1 MVVGCD
7 TKINQTKINQTKINQ
22 TKVNRGRNPTNSDI
36 RSRDSCQAKRRI
48 REEHVEDAAHG
59 VFFP

>member
-36 RSRDSCQAKRRI
+36 RSRETLERLGK
-48 REEHVEDAAHG
+48 
-59 VFFP
+59 FLL